1 MKCFIYKEAMLLSVV
16 IPVYNE
22 APCLEANLEAV
33 EAFLRPR
40 FGERHEIVCVDD
52 GSRDGSGKV
61 LAALDG
67 RLPLRVLTHP
77 ENRGKGAAV
86 RTGMAAARGET
97 VFFFDADLS
106 TPLVEMERFWELL
119 RGGAHVVIG
128 TRKSAGAK
136 IKRFQPP
143 HRVVMGLG
151 YTYLV
156 NLVMGLR
163 ISDYTCG
170 FKAFSRK
177 AVDAIVPRL
186 TVDGW
191 SFDVEILYLARRLGF
206 EVREV
211 PVTWENRPG
220 SKVRLVRDT
229 MRSFRELLQ
238 IRRRHRDAGP

>member
-1 MKCFIYKEAMLLSVV
+1 MFLSVV

-22 APCLEANLEAV
+22 AACLEANLETV
-33 EAFLRPR
+33 EGFLRPR
-40 FGERHEIVCVDD
+40 FGGDHEIVCVDD

-61 LAALDG
+61 LARLDS
-67 RLPLRVLTHP
+67 RLPLKVCFHP
-77 ENRGKGAAV
+77 NNRGKGAAV
-86 RTGMAAARGET
+86 RTGMVAARGDV

-106 TPLVEMERFWELL
+106 TPLTEMERFIGLIEE
-119 RGGAHVVIG
+119 GASVVIG
-128 TRKSAGAK
+128 TRKSSGAK

-156 NLVMGLR
+156 NLVMGLK

-177 AVDAIVPRL
+177 AVDAIVPHL

-191 SFDVEILYLARRLGF
+191 SFDVEILYLAHRLGF
-206 EVREV
+206 EIREV

-220 SKVRLVRDT
+220 SKVRILRDT
-229 MRSFRELLQ
+229 TRSFLELFQ
-238 IRRRHRDAGP
+238 IRRQHARLRS